1 MKLAILG
8 TGMIVR
14 DFLSFVKD
22 IPAIELMAILS
33 TERSRETAETLQTE
47 HNIRK
52 IYFDYAELLNDP
64 EIKAVYVALPNHLH
78 FSFTKQ
84 ALLAGKHV
92 ICEKPFT
99 SNLEEFNEL
108 VELANAQNL
117 ILLEAITNQYL
128 KNYLS
133 IKEDLP
139 KLGEIKIVECN
150 YSQYSSRYDAFKR
163 GEILPAFDVNKSGG
177 ALMDLNIYN
186 IHYAVGLFG
195 APIHVEYFANIE
207 QGIDTSGML
216 FLDYGTFKCVCIGAK
231 DCTAPITSTIQG
243 NKGSLLVEG
252 PVSIIENYQLIINDH
267 TVETIDHKDYSFRM
281 YDEFAAFAEI
291 IDQGQLDFAKEML
304 DHSRI
309 VMTIVEQA
317 KASAGL
323 VFAADQ
329 KS

>member
-8 TGMIVR
+8 TGMIVNS
-14 DFLSFVKD
+14 LLGFVKD
-22 IPAIELMAILS
+22 VPAIELAAILS
-33 TERSRETAETLQTE
+33 TKRSRATAETLQKE
-47 HNIRK
+47 HGIRK
-52 IYFDYAELLNDP
+52 LYLDYSELLSDP
-64 EIKAVYVALPNHLH
+64 DIDTVYVALPNHLH
-78 FSFTKQ
+78 FAFSKQ

-99 SNLEEFNEL
+99 SNLAEFNEL
-108 VELANAQNL
+108 AELALENKL

-186 IHYAVGLFG
+186 IHYVVGLFG

-252 PVSIIENYQLIINDH
+252 PVSIIENYQLIPNGQSPEI
-267 TVETIDHKDYSFRM
+267 IDHKDHSFRM

-291 IDQGQLDFAKEML
+291 IDLGQIEVAQDML
-304 DHSRI
+304 AHSRT
-309 VMTIVEQA
+309 VMTIIDQA
-317 KASAGL
+317 KTSAGL
-323 VFAADQ
+323 VFTAD
-329 KS
+329 KK